1 MVGQNVWDTQNV
13 SIMFDLK
20 NMSISFLTIF
30 YFRRIDKFNFRK
42 IVVTGKLLNLG
53 DGDGI

>member
-1 MVGQNVWDTQNV
+1 MVGQNV
-13 SIMFDLK
+13 SIVFDLK
-20 NMSISFLTIF
+20 NMSTSFLTIF